1 MLLKIARTPQKE
13 ITVTADGEK
22 ALWTSKPMNNYHV
35 TINCRL
41 SRDGLWRHKL
51 PVNVYYADLK
61 LSNNRHTSVLRD
73 ARIIVIPHTPPWNS
87 HAITY

>member
-22 ALWTSKPMNNYHV
+22 VLRALKPMNNYRV

-41 SRDGLWRHKL
+41 SRDGL
-51 PVNVYYADLK
+51 
-61 LSNNRHTSVLRD
+61 
-73 ARIIVIPHTPPWNS
+73 
-87 HAITY
+87 